1 MKLVLEAHCG
11 NFQMYVK
18 KAPVDQ
24 MFEPFFAPYMAKKVN
39 I

>member
-1 MKLVLEAHCG
+1 MKLVLEAQG
-11 NFQMYVK
+11 DNFQMYVK
-18 KAPVDQ
+18 QASVDQ